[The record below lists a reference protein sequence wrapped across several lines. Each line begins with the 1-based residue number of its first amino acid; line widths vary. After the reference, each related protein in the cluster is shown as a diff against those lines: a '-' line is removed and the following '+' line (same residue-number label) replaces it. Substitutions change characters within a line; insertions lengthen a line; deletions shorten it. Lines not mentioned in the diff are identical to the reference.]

1 MDLPS
6 STRYVEGSLRFSRYT
21 SMHYIIGWC
30 RVVVAVNSP
39 MRVDAR
45 SCMNVFGT
53 SDSKYY
59 GRSRCGMSDVA
70 FRSAPPIG
78 GLCCLTSL
86 ERPRA
91 EQDGGPRRLEMQL
104 Y

>member
-6 STRYVEGSLRFSRYT
+6 STRYAEGSVRFPRHI

-39 MRVDAR
+39 IQVDAW

-59 GRSRCGMSDVA
+59 KRSRCGMSDVA
-70 FRSAPPIG
+70 FRTAPPIG
-78 GLCCLTSL
+78 GLSCYKFISC
-86 ERPRA
+86 
-91 EQDGGPRRLEMQL
+91 
-104 Y
+104 